1 MTGLQCAALVAFVA
15 TATMVTT
22 ARADEAADKAAI
34 TARLHRWTAD
44 FNANDPAGVCDLF
57 APNLVYSIP
66 EVTNGTRETL
76 CANLAAVLAK
86 SDVKLRYANPDIHE
100 IVVAGDVAVVRLT
113 WTLTTE
119 AAGTKDT
126 TTEEGMDMF
135 RRQADGRWSIARFV
149 AFTTRANKLLR

>member
-1 MTGLQCAALVAFVA
+1 MTGLHGAAFVA
-15 TATMVTT
+15 FIAAATAVTA

-34 TARLHRWTAD
+34 KARLDRWTGD
-44 FNANDPAGVCDLF
+44 FNANDPVGVCDLF
-57 APNLVYSIP
+57 APDLIYSIP
-66 EVTNGTRETL
+66 EVTKGTRETL
-76 CANLAAVLAK
+76 CANLTAVLAK